1 MELDVP
7 FVQQQTNTCGPA
19 SLAMLLQWNGRQA
32 TAEEL
37 VREVFAPERSGTL
50 QLSLVAAA
58 RERGLLAYP
67 IAGREQLLAELGAG
81 HPVIVL
87 QQLARFG
94 KPRWHYAVATGHTS
108 GGEWIRL
115 HSGTHPSVWQRAWRF
130 SRSWARADAWGLLV
144 LPPHELP
151 ATATEKAFLRAAV
164 GLERAGRNRA
174 AEGAY
179 RAAAQ
184 RWPGSLGAWLGL
196 GNVAHARGD
205 YAAAASAFR
214 EAAERHPEA
223 PAVWNNLADAESRLG
238 HHALALDAARR
249 AVSLGEDPVFERT
262 LREVEDRASTRP

>member
-1 MELDVP
+1 VACAKSGFEPPAAVELDVP
-7 FVQQQTNTCGPA
+7 FVPQQTDTCGPA
-19 SLAMLLQWNGRQA
+19 SLAMLLRWNGRHA

-37 VREVFAPERSGTL
+37 VPEVFAPERSGTL

-58 RERGLLAYP
+58 
-67 IAGREQLLAELGAG
+67 LLAELGAG

-108 GGEWIRL
+108 GGAWILL
-115 HSGTHPSVWQRAWRF
+115 HSGTRSSVWQRGSRF

-144 LPPHELP
+144 LPPDELP

-164 GLERAGRNRA
+164 GLERAGRNMA

-262 LREVEDRASTRP
+262 LREVEDRAPTRP